1 MQAAAAVA
9 MKVVGARVRVRANAH
24 GRSKGGGPV
33 LCSPSEWTRGLNG
46 VNRHIASCPMHY
58 LWLRSHACVHVRLRA
73 RRHAHTHSAHAH
85 AHAACHQPW
94 HACLHA
100 QWGTTCKLVSRKRH
114 LLQCVDSAHDVRA
127 ADMRT
132 ALLQRV
138 HSTPHGCTLAARAR
152 GTALTCAALQS
163 SARRSWSAGQRLPRQ
178 HTPLPPLSPTLEAPQ
193 APCTQLPRL
202 PMLDTRRATA
212 GSSPRASSPPRLSST
227 S

>member
-1 MQAAAAVA
+1 MWCPLSCAHSQLPFALFVAALAC
-9 MKVVGARVRVRANAH
+9 VRACTFACTQTRTH
-24 GRSKGGGPV
+24 SFSTCPRSCCMAP
-33 LCSPSEWTRGLNG
+33 
-46 VNRHIASCPMHY
+46 A
-58 LWLRSHACVHVRLRA
+58 RA
-73 RRHAHTHSAHAH
+73 RMPACAVGHDLQTRRASATSCNAPPLHMECT
-85 AHAACHQPW
+85 AC
-94 HACLHA
+94 C
-100 QWGTTCKLVSRKRH
+100 
-114 LLQCVDSAHDVRA
+114 A

-152 GTALTCAALQS
+152 GTALTCAALHS
-163 SARRSWSAGQRLPRQ
+163 SARRSWSVGQRLPCQ
-178 HTPLPPLSPTLEAPQ
+178 YTPLPPLSPTLEAPQ